1 MSRSID
7 VIILTHVGG
16 TKDYVLTVMN
26 DENGDSAILRRNGKV
41 GTRGQ
46 MQRASRSSYQ
56 NIRSELN
63 EEITKR
69 VKRDYKTT
77 SSKRAYTLSQ
87 LQDIIRGQAWGDTS
101 STIWH
106 ESMLF
111 FENQIVDDLADA
123 YKESSE
129 SVERGEEWGSW

>member
-7 VIILTHVGG
+7 VIILTHVSG

-26 DENGDSAILRRNGKV
+26 DENGDSVILRRNGKV

-56 NIRSELN
+56 SIKREVDQ
-63 EEITKR
+63 EIAKR
-69 VKRDYKTT
+69 GKRDYRIT
-77 SSKRAYTLSQ
+77 SSKRAYTLTQ

-101 STIWH
+101 STIWL
-106 ESMLF
+106 ESVLF
-111 FENQIVDDLADA
+111 FENQIVEDLADA
-123 YKESSE
+123 YKESAE